1 MGLPRHR
8 IADGAR
14 LQQAELA
21 NAGLIG
27 TQLIHQPALGN
38 QKLRCRQRRIV
49 RLPNRHT
56 IGLSD
61 MGARPVN
68 MNVCLTRTRQ

>member
-8 IADGAR
+8 IADGAC

-27 TQLIHQPALGN
+27 TQLIHQLALGN
-38 QKLRCRQRRIV
+38 QKLRCRQRGIARFLDWNAVGLGDMDTRSMDMNV
-49 RLPNRHT
+49 RL
-56 IGLSD
+56 
-61 MGARPVN
+61 A
-68 MNVCLTRTRQ
+68 